1 MYEGAFAG
9 ISRLSTC
16 TLVHALIYGALVA
29 SKLRFASLYV
39 HALLSGAYVVSRL
52 RFASSYLYALFL
64 FLPPEDFNQ
73 DSRKVSSSVRN
84 EVVTSEWIVDKR
96 NRTRMACSASDVI
109 MGP

>member
-9 ISRLSTC
+9 ISQLSTC
-16 TLVHALIYGALVA
+16 TLVHALIYGAYVV

-39 HALLSGAYVVSRL
+39 HALIYGALVASRL

-84 EVVTSEWIVDKR
+84 E
-96 NRTRMACSASDVI
+96 AVI
-109 MGP
+109 SG